1 MDTIKKGYD
10 KMCMLRKKITEN
22 YTFEDVIIRMI
33 GETWYNANKE
43 EIKAMTDEQFM
54 EYFDK
59 IIENN

>member
-1 MDTIKKGYD
+1 
-10 KMCMLRKKITEN
+10 MCMLRKKVTEN

-43 EIKAMTDEQFM
+43 EIKAMTDEEFM
-54 EYFDK
+54 KYFDK